1 MKALSDNSTIAA
13 YAVIRNTIFSEYL
26 DNRLYLIDLYM
37 DAVGKVLAK
46 EPIKADVFID
56 KLINF
61 YVKIINLEQQYF
73 LK

>member
-13 YAVIRNTIFSEYL
+13 YAVVRNTIFSEYL

-46 EPIKADVFID
+46 EAIKADVFID

-61 YVKIINLEQQYF
+61 YLKIINLEQQYF